1 MDTDDFAAA
10 GGAVGFEA
18 PLNTRADQIVIRGV
32 RPPYHKFQRNPT
44 DGTAHLLLDIPILA
58 VPKARD

>member
-18 PLNTRADQIVIRGV
+18 PLTIRADQTVIRGV
-32 RPPYHKFQRNPT
+32 RLPYET
-44 DGTAHLLLDIPILA
+44 
-58 VPKARD
+58 VPRRVIK